1 MTLIEFQIL
10 IFLLMFLTLL
20 FSIFLTNKCHL
31 KKFTNC
37 MFISSVLSF
46 FLIMIISILFSFLGD
61 FYIPIPLQI
70 MIHFILFINN
80 IMIISKLLLNNTRF
94 GIVCSL
100 LLSSL
105 IAFTILNTSSF
116 IFPYYSNAENEINM
130 MLTEQK
136 VD

>member
-20 FSIFLTNKCHL
+20 FSIFLTNKCHF

-37 MFISSVLSF
+37 IFISSVLSF

-61 FYIPIPLQI
+61 FHIPIPLQI

-80 IMIISKLLLNNTRF
+80 IMIISRLLLNNTRF
-94 GIVCSL
+94 VIVCSL

-105 IAFTILNTSSF
+105 ISFTILNTSSF

-130 MLTEQK
+130 MLIEQK

>member
-20 FSIFLTNKCHL
+20 FSIFLTNKSHL